1 MADYL
6 FTVFSF
12 ISALLCIPPMYFDFK
27 IPSRPW
33 ATLILI
39 GWIFIINLLAGIDS
53 LIWANPNPRTWWD
66 GKGYCDI
73 DARIKDMF
81 TYGVPGAAI
90 GICRFL
96 ADATN
101 PDPAQTD
108 LKHTQRRRNLIDLCL
123 GVILP
128 MALVGL
134 KFIVESSRYHI
145 VGVAGCSGVAYQSL
159 PTIFVFT
166 IWGPLICSVAAFY
179 AGTSTSFSL
188 LIQAFSFEIG
198 GYVVNV

>member
-12 ISALLCIPPMYFDFK
+12 ISALLCIPPMYFNFK

-53 LIWANPNPRTWWD
+53 LIWANPDPSKWWD
-66 GKGYCDI
+66 GKGYCDVG
-73 DARIKDMF
+73 ARIKDMF
-81 TYGVPGAAI
+81 LYGVPGAAI

-96 ADATN
+96 AHATN
-101 PDPAQTD
+101 PDPAYSD
-108 LKHTQRRRNLIDLCL
+108 LKHTQFTRNLIDLSL

-128 MALVGL
+128 IVLVGL

-145 VGVAGCSGVAYQSL
+145 AGVAGCSGVSYQSL
-159 PTIFVFT
+159 PTIFIYT
-166 IWGPLICSVAAFY
+166 IWCPLLCTVAAFY
-179 AGTSTSFSL
+179 ACTIPPFHC
-188 LIQAFSFEIG
+188 
-198 GYVVNV
+198 